1 MSHSFSTCGPGLPSL
16 MPLSQLLADAPDDDD
31 DDYDG
36 GDDDDDDDDD
46 GDDDMPLSQF
56 KLADAPAKC

>member
-31 DDYDG
+31 DDDDG
-36 GDDDDDDDDD
+36 
-46 GDDDMPLSQF
+46 GDDDMPLSQL
-56 KLADAPAKC
+56 LADAPAKC